1 MLKFKLEFECEN
13 AVFIDDLNGMIA
25 SILVGL
31 ADKIYHDP
39 SDITGENIY
48 LRDPNG
54 NRIGVALLSE
64 DSDILNKSGH
74 RLG

>member
-1 MLKFKLEFECEN
+1 MLKFKLQFECEN
-13 AVFIDDLNGMIA
+13 DAFVDDMNGMIA

-31 ADKIYHDP
+31 ADKIHHSS

-54 NRIGVALLSE
+54 NRIGVALLS
-64 DSDILNKSGH
+64 DHFDILNESGH
-74 RLG
+74 RIG